1 MRHGNVRPR
10 VTGTREIRRGAI
22 GKPAMVS
29 TYLSYRM
36 YTADMAKSVAR
47 TLSDAQVSRE
57 ATYYKENIGKITS
70 VDELLKDQ
78 RLYAYAMKAHGLED
92 MTYAKAF
99 MKKVL
104 ESDLTDSASFARKL
118 SDQRYVTFA
127 KSFNF
132 TATGNVAAGTTIAQD
147 ASDESETVGLYTEQR
162 VRQGTAVAT
171 EVDYYQSRIG
181 SITSVDQLISDS
193 RLFSFALKSYGIDP
207 DIASEAA
214 IKKVLT
220 SDLSEP
226 SSYAN
231 SLNDERYQKLAAAF
245 SFSADGS
252 ISESG
257 LAQTANQRNDM
268 ILAHYAATGNDTSP
282 AAAAFKS
289 DLYRS
294 KIANVTSVDDLLAD
308 DFLRSYAL
316 SAAGLST
323 TTTSDA
329 TIRSVLTGGLSDPDS
344 GLDTAAFQTLA
355 SAFNFNADGLLDD
368 GQVAQTSTQIDTLTD
383 LYLESYDTAVS
394 TAESQQT
401 DYYKSAIA
409 SIKTVDELMADT
421 RLYEY
426 VLKAFDLDPA
436 EVTKST
442 IKRVLQS
449 DLSSSSSYAN
459 SLRDS
464 RYTAL
469 AAAFNFGT
477 DGTAQGAIRAQIA
490 SSRSDTIS
498 RYTAALGTN
507 DETVQA
513 QGKTESEYYASTIDT
528 IGSVDDLLKDTRLVT
543 YIKKAFGLESRKL
556 TNEDLKQALTA
567 DPFDSKSFVNKA
579 PNTDLRELAAAFN
592 FGADGKAE
600 RVSLGQAQDQDDLVR
615 TQDLYIRQTMEETAG
630 EQQSEGVRLALYF
643 QRKASSITSAYSI
656 LADKALLEVVLTALN
671 LPDSVAQADVDTQA
685 KMLEKRLN
693 LEDFKDPEKV
703 EKFLA
708 RFAALYDVENTDTS
722 SSVPSILLGQQQT
735 AAISESL
742 LTSIQSLKLKV

>member
-1 MRHGNVRPR
+1 
-10 VTGTREIRRGAI
+10 
-22 GKPAMVS
+22 MVS
-29 TYLSYRM
+29 TYLAYRM
-36 YTADMAKSVAR
+36 YTADMDKSVQR

-57 ATYYKENIGKITS
+57 ATYYKENIGKVMS
-70 VDELLKDQ
+70 VDELLDDQ

-104 ESDLTDSASFARKL
+104 ESDLTDSASFANKL

-132 TATGNVAAGTTIAQD
+132 TTTGEVTRGTTIAQD
-147 ASDESETVGLYTEQR
+147 SGDESETVGLYTEQR

-171 EVDYYQSRIG
+171 EADYYESRIG
-181 SITSVDQLISDS
+181 SITSVNQLVSDS
-193 RLFSFALKSYGIDP
+193 RLFSFALKAYGIDP

-226 SSYAN
+226 TSYAN
-231 SLNDERYQKLAAAF
+231 SLNDERYRNLAAAF
-245 SFSADGS
+245 SFSDDGS

-257 LAQTANQRNDM
+257 AAQTASQRNDT
-268 ILAHYAATGNDTSP
+268 ILAHYETTGNGTSP

-294 KIANVTSVDDLLAD
+294 EIAGVTSVDDLLAD
-308 DFLRSYAL
+308 DFLRTYAL
-316 SAAGLST
+316 TAAGLDP

-329 TIRSVLTGGLSDPDS
+329 TIRSALTGDLSDLAS
-344 GLDTAAFQTLA
+344 EGLQTLA
-355 SAFNFNADGLLDD
+355 AAFNFNADGGLDED
-368 GQVAQTSTQIDTLTD
+368 QVAQTSTQIDTLTD
-383 LYLESYDTAVS
+383 RFLGSYDSAISAT
-394 TAESQQT
+394 ESQQT
-401 DYYKSAIA
+401 DYYKTTIA
-409 SIKTVDELMADT
+409 TIKTVDELLADT

-436 EVTKST
+436 EETKSN
-442 IKRVLQS
+442 IKKVLQS

-459 SLRDS
+459 RLRDS

-477 DGTAQGAIRAQIA
+477 DGTAQGATRAQIA

-498 RYTAALGTN
+498 KYTAALGTD

-513 QGKTESEYYASTIDT
+513 EGKIESEYYATTIDT
-528 IGSVDDLLKDTRLVT
+528 IGSVDELIKDTRLVS
-543 YIKKAFGLESRKL
+543 YIKKAFGLESRTL
-556 TNEDLKQALTA
+556 TNEDLKQGLTA
-567 DPFDSKSFVNKA
+567 DPLDSESFVNKS

-592 FGADGKAE
+592 FAADGTAK

-643 QRKASSITSAYSI
+643 QRKASTITSAYSI
-656 LADKALLEVVLTALN
+656 LADKALLEVALTALN
-671 LPDSVAQADVDTQA
+671 LPDSVAQADVDAQA
-685 KMLEKRLN
+685 KMLEKRLDF
-693 LEDFKDPEKV
+693 EDFKDPAKL

-708 RFAALYDVENTDTS
+708 RFATLYDLANTDTT

-735 AAISESL
+735 VGIGEDL